1 MTSRVQKLG
10 ILLAAVLM
18 AAGLSVSSVLAAGK
32 AQSFTGQVSD
42 SMCGAH
48 HMGGT
53 PAECIRIC
61 VSKGGKY
68 ALVVGDKV
76 YTLDTTDKSEL
87 DRLYTL
93 AGEKAKVTGT
103 LDGDTIKV
111 ASVAASK

>member
-10 ILLAAVLM
+10 ILLAAVLVT
-18 AAGLSVSSVLAAGK
+18 AGLVVSAASAAGK
-32 AQSFTGQVSD
+32 PQTFVGEVGD

-53 PAECIRIC
+53 PAECTRIC
-61 VSKGGKY
+61 VSKGAKY
-68 ALVVGDKV
+68 SLVVGDKV
-76 YTLDTTDKSEL
+76 YTLDTADKNEL
-87 DRLYTL
+87 DRLSTL
-93 AGEKAKVTGT
+93 AGEKATVTGT